1 MSATPS
7 GCCSSASGRR
17 SPPAVACGNWAFAAW
32 DAETKFGLDDRPVPD
47 HKSCECAAILCG
59 AKGPTDCKLF
69 GTVCTPETPM
79 GACMVSSEGACAA
92 HYNYGRFRDHAAT
105 P

>member
-1 MSATPS
+1 MLPRSALRIHERY
-7 GCCSSASGRR
+7 A
-17 SPPAVACGNWAFAAW
+17 AF
-32 DAETKFGLDDRPVPD
+32 DAEARFGLVYVPVAD
-47 HKSCECAAILCG
+47 HKACECGPILRG
-59 AKGPTDCKLF
+59 VKAPLDCKLF

-105 P
+105 L